1 METMHIICLTPLE
14 EGVYNDHY
22 KSNITTPPEGW
33 AMIPEDMVLPSTFPR
48 LGSIEAKPITYPYE
62 VDVEVKNEETG
73 EVEIVKEQRE
83 RVIMTVTEMTEGTLP
98 EPVEP
103 EPTEMELLQ
112 DEVTAL
118 QLALVEQYEENLA
131 LQEEVTNTQLALC
144 ELYEGS
150 VE

>member
-1 METMHIICLTPLE
+1 MHIIDLTPLE

-22 KSNITTPPEGW
+22 ANNISEPPEGW
-33 AMIPEDMVLPSTFPR
+33 AIIPDDMVKPSTFPR
-48 LGSIEAKPITYPYE
+48 LDSIEAKPITYLYE